1 MTILELIRADAD
13 GIADRSG
20 KTALDS
26 QIEEWRSADV
36 SAVAKALEQV
46 VASLDKNDW
55 KQWRALRQIIWRL
68 NLKNEK
74 LRDDLARISHTTED
88 WAPGKPIL
96 SDAGPAPRVFVAPK
110 ALYVGNFLDLRGS
123 VSCARND
130 RAGAARVMPGR
141 RGRWQR
147 LRAGLRRVP
156 NLARPGRPMPWRS

>member
-1 MTILELIRADAD
+1 TFVTHRTIINTLRRLANDPDA
-13 GIADRSG
+13 
-20 KTALDS
+20 
-26 QIEEWRSADV
+26 
-36 SAVAKALEQV
+36 
-46 VASLDKNDW
+46 
-55 KQWRALRQIIWRL
+55 
-68 NLKNEK
+68 
-74 LRDDLARISHTTED
+74 LARISHTTGD

-130 RAGAARVMPGR
+130 RAGPARVMPGR

-156 NLARPGRPMPWRS
+156 NLARPGRPIPWRS